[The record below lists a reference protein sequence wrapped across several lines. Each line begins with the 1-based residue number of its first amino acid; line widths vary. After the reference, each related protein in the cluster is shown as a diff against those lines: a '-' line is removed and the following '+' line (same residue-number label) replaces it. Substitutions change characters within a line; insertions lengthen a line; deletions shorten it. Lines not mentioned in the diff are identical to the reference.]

1 MLLGGPGRYAQ
12 VHAAADGSSDFAAKS
27 IREANPALPH
37 MPALARVIEREKR
50 LAEAGR
56 PDLDAWRTYPSQP
69 RHSGAR

>member
-1 MLLGGPGRYAQ
+1 MPDPDTEHPWFLRMLLGGPGRYAQ
-12 VHAAADGSSDFAAKS
+12 VHAAADGSSAAKL

-56 PDLDAWRTYPSQP
+56 PDLDA
-69 RHSGAR
+69 